1 MTHSCGK
8 VFDGNYLTRAN
19 RVTESVIMRAIQWIG
34 TVALALLV
42 ISACATQKPVL
53 SSNEHLMRVG
63 SAVAEQDIDQC
74 IAYAEAGSEAG
85 QTNKA
90 TPIADAA
97 TTSVV
102 GAAAG
107 GAGGAIFGSAGQGA
121 AAGAIAGA
129 VGSLTYALL
138 QGRLFQRKA
147 PEPITRQIA
156 ERCLR
161 EKGYEPVGWK

>member
-1 MTHSCGK
+1 MKTIRQIAT
-8 VFDGNYLTRAN
+8 F
-19 RVTESVIMRAIQWIG
+19 
-34 TVALALLV
+34 ALALLV
-42 ISACATQKPVL
+42 ISACAAQKPVL
-53 SSNEHLMRVG
+53 SSNAHLMRVG
-63 SAVAEQDIDQC
+63 STVAEQDIDQC

-85 QTNKA
+85 QTNKENPKA
-90 TPIADAA
+90 SPIADAA

-107 GAGGAIFGSAGQGA
+107 GAGGAIFGNAGQGA

-147 PEPITRQIA
+147 PEPVTRQIA